1 MRPKVQQIG
10 ARWHRPSAVSVRGGG
25 WGSRAHPHLGGPSRI
40 RSPSTSH
47 SWNSR
52 DPTWLPSL
60 HEGRSI
66 QNRSIMAMSNS
77 G

>member
-60 HEGRSI
+60 HEWPVDPKQVNHGDE
-66 QNRSIMAMSNS
+66 QQW
-77 G
+77 